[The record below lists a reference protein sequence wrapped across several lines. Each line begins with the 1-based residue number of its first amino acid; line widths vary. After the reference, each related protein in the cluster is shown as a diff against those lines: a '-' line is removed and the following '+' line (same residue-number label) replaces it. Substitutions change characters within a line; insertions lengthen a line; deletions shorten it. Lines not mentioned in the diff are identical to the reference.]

1 MLLNILE
8 FQNLTSFLNSHFLLS
23 LAVVSSPVLLFL
35 VMFITLKGLLT
46 NLGSVHMEV
55 LSPTP
60 GCLTRHQ
67 GCMDSC
73 PNFPLWP
80 HLPVFLCP
88 HAFHTWEVTCLDIQS
103 ISHFTHLCPACPS
116 PHGILLAQLPVQRH
130 HAIVSRGQ
138 VPHSTFLTLSWVL
151 EPVHLFFLIAFRDA
165 GFYTKG

>member
-8 FQNLTSFLNSHFLLS
+8 FQNLTSFLNSHFLLF

-46 NLGSVHMEV
+46 NLRSVHMEV

-67 GCMDSC
+67 GCMDSY

-88 HAFHTWEVTCLDIQS
+88 HAFHTWEVTCALS
-103 ISHFTHLCPACPS
+103 RYLEHFTFHSSLPCPS
-116 PHGILLAQLPVQRH
+116 LSTWNSTGPAPCPEASCNCQQRPSSSFYILDA
-130 HAIVSRGQ
+130 
-138 VPHSTFLTLSWVL
+138 FLG
-151 EPVHLFFLIAFRDA
+151 P
-165 GFYTKG
+165 